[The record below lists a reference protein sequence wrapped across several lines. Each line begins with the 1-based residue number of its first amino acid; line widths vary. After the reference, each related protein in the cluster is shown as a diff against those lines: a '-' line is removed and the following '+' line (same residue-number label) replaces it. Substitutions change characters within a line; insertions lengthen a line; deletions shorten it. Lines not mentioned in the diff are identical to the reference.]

1 MPSLRQAAGL
11 TQKPSKK
18 KHHGKPQERVNNMA
32 LIGYNTGAELTSYA
46 AARGQTLSQDADVLL
61 TLALDYLELQNYSG
75 EKTDPSQALEFP
87 RNGETVVPSRI
98 KTAQLVA
105 AMLYS
110 DGEDLLAPM
119 GQRVTS
125 ETVVGAVS
133 VTYSDSGN
141 QTAVYGQLDALLEPF
156 MLASG
161 SMFTFEVKRV

>member
-1 MPSLRQAAGL
+1 M
-11 TQKPSKK
+11 
-18 KHHGKPQERVNNMA
+18 
-32 LIGYNTGAELTSYA
+32 IGYATELELEEYA
-46 AARGQTLSQDADVLL
+46 TARGKALSQDAAVLL
-61 TLALDYLELQNYSG
+61 TLSLDYLELQNYLG

-87 RNGETVVPSRI
+87 RNGDTVVPDRI

-141 QTAVYGQLDALLEPF
+141 QTAVYGQLDALLKPYVSG
-156 MLASG
+156 AG
-161 SMFTFEVKRV
+161 SMFTFEVHRV